1 MEVGQAGGRLSEEV
15 HVSSWSLLAV
25 PPFCERLIGFSV
37 PVGDRSLVISYEAV
51 HVLRLG
57 ESVTV
62 DTDRNFAEYDI
73 YDPETG
79 IAEYAGTR
87 FTIIGLHGG
96 KPLLTT
102 PYGARLELDQGKQT
116 ITVATRGAV
125 EFAAH
130 YENFSGDWASATF
143 SPNGLYL
150 LLGCPYAFDFRI
162 WRRAA

>member
-1 MEVGQAGGRLSEEV
+1 LSEEV
-15 HVSSWSLLAV
+15 DVSRWSLLAV

-62 DTDRNFAEYDI
+62 DTDREFAEYDI

-79 IAEYAGTR
+79 IAEYAGAR

-96 KPLLTT
+96 KPVLTT
-102 PYGARLELDQGKQT
+102 PYGARLELDQSRQT
-116 ITVATRGAV
+116 ILVRSRDTV
-125 EFAAH
+125 ELAAH
-130 YENFSGDWASATF
+130 YENFSEDWAAATF
-143 SPNGLYL
+143 SPDGLYL
-150 LLGCPYAFDFRI
+150 LLGCPYDFDFRI
-162 WRRAA
+162 WRHVA